1 MDNFSCQRHTIP
13 IRISQLTV
21 LSNKDKYNEKIVQE
35 IFRKLNFKFNN
46 LFSYEISHQYVYF

>member
-21 LSNKDKYNEKIVQE
+21 LNYKFKHSKKKMQKIQTKK
-35 IFRKLNFKFNN
+35 IPLILLLLPNN
-46 LFSYEISHQYVYF
+46 MN